1 MNLRW
6 SFVGERRRVEL
17 DEVRQW
23 IDSYVKRTANIRD
36 ERGKG
41 VDLLKLRDAIE
52 EWLRFYESQGA
63 SVEPEWIRVRN
74 FDALLE
80 KNAALFLKIAGKNVL
95 QKEREKISPPK
106 DRFWWWLDKK
116 VEEERKRR
124 LRKTLTTLGIAASVL
139 IILYFF
145 VFRLPP
151 QEERY
156 LAALTAAEKAL
167 QERDWEKVLAASEE
181 AMGIFPERPTPY
193 IVGAI
198 AAEQLGNE
206 EKARSFRERAR
217 TLYEREEN
225 FFLEEAGWY
234 FRGGILDK
242 AKTRIAQVLAK
253 DPENLT
259 ALNLLG
265 SIYEA
270 EDNVIEAIKVYQ
282 LVLDIA
288 EKKNEITLIPVAKM
302 KIGMLQLRLPLSIPL
317 PSPGGE

>member
-1 MNLRW
+1 MEQKRIP
-6 SFVGERRRVEL
+6 EL

-23 IDSYVKRTANIRD
+23 IESYVKRVANIRD
-36 ERGKG
+36 EKGKG

-80 KNAALFLKIAGKNVL
+80 KNAALFLKIVGKKTL
-95 QKEREKISPPK
+95 KEEREKVAPPE
-106 DRFWWWLDKK
+106 DRFFWWLDKK
-116 VEEERKRR
+116 VEEERKKR
-124 LRKTLTTLGIAASVL
+124 LKRVATTLGVVVL
-139 IILYFF
+139 ILVVLYLF

-151 QEERY
+151 AEEHY
-156 LAALTAAEKAL
+156 LSALTAAEQAL
-167 QERDWEKVLAASEE
+167 GERNWEKVLASSEE
-181 AMGIFPERPTPY
+181 AIAVFPERPTPY
-193 IVGAI
+193 VIAAI
-198 AAEQLGNE
+198 AAERLGKE
-206 EKARSFRERAR
+206 EEAKHFRERAR
-217 TLYEREEN
+217 ILYGKNED
-225 FFLEEAGWY
+225 FLLEEAGWY
-234 FRGGILDK
+234 FRGGIFDQ
-242 AKTRIAQVLAK
+242 AKTRIAQILAQ

-270 EDNVIEAIKVYQ
+270 EDNVIEALKVYQ
-282 LVLDIA
+282 LVLEIA

-302 KIGMLQLRLPLSIPL
+302 KIGMLQLRLPLSLPL